1 MNNPCPYTSLTSNVP
16 HFRPR
21 HLRWWKFLV
30 GASERQAEAAYYD
43 GLMDGSG
50 EGLAASFHAGD
61 DERLCGDFGARFGLD
76 VATATRELIELY
88 GLRAAAIL
96 MVVAWHYLGR
106 PSGPNSLLWKATHF
120 GSSGVDLACAAAG
133 VADRS
138 FGAAGIVGSG
148 HFAAAEGGAMAGAA
162 VSGLHRPIRRHGQ
175 GAE

>member
-88 GLRAAAIL
+88 GLRATHAAFSTCSLVCQSDDRLYAYCMDEEDCAQRRMIA
-96 MVVAWHYLGR
+96 VNEIHY
-106 PSGPNSLLWKATHF
+106 
-120 GSSGVDLACAAAG
+120 
-133 VADRS
+133 
-138 FGAAGIVGSG
+138 
-148 HFAAAEGGAMAGAA
+148 
-162 VSGLHRPIRRHGQ
+162 
-175 GAE
+175 